1 MEFLFKVLKIFYVW
15 FQWWFS
21 YLYIRCCSS
30 VAQSGLTLCDP
41 MDCSTLGPSVPHYL
55 SELALTCMESV
66 MPSNHLILC
75 HFFFLLPSI
84 FPRIR
89 VFSNELAL
97 HVKWPK
103 YWSFSL
109 SISPSSEYSVL
120 ISFRTDWFGLL
131 SVYMCTYN
139 ENLWIAQL
147 NCVICDIFQ

>member
-55 SELALTCMESV
+55 SELAQTCMESV

-97 HVKWPK
+97 RVKWPK